1 LVAERSVQSLNMTI
15 FSSKWVRRGIA
26 LALVLIAAGYFLRHG
41 AQPAKYLTAQVT
53 RGNILRSVTA
63 TGTVNPV
70 VTVQVGSYV
79 SGPIVQLYVDFNSPV
94 KAGQLM
100 AKIDPRPFAAQ
111 VALTTAA
118 LANAQAQ
125 LQKDRANL
133 AYQKITY
140 ERDGELLKEK
150 VVSHDQ
156 LDSQLSL
163 FHQAEAQVALDEA
176 AVQQQQA
183 SLQAAR
189 LNLNYTNIVSPVDG
203 TVVSRNVDQ
212 GQTVAASYQTPTLF
226 LVAKDLTKMQ
236 VDSNVSESDIGYVQ
250 QGQRATFRV
259 DAFPDRDFEG
269 TIGQVRQAPITV
281 QNVVTYDVVVNLDN
295 PEQLLKPGMT
305 ANVTLVTARRDNV
318 IRIPIDALRFSPARA
333 PAAPEKSA
341 GPLLASRSARVWIPG
356 VRRIKPVPVT
366 IGLDDGTFVEMIK
379 GPLHVGDLV
388 ITDEIRPVEPKPTTA
403 MGGIPRGFR

>member
-1 LVAERSVQSLNMTI
+1 MAI
-15 FSSKWVRRGIA
+15 YSSKWVRIA
-26 LALVLIAAGYFLRHG
+26 VAAMLIVAVAGYFLRDRSG
-41 AQPAKYLTAQVT
+41 NARFVTAEVT
-53 RGNILRSVTA
+53 QGDVVRSVTA

-70 VTVQVGSYV
+70 ITVQVGSYV
-79 SGPIVQLYVDFNSPV
+79 SGPIVQLFVDFNSPV

-111 VALTTAA
+111 VALGTAA
-118 LANAQAQ
+118 LANAKAQ

-133 AYQKITY
+133 SYQNITY
-140 ERDGELLKEK
+140 QRDVELLKQK
-150 VVSHDQ
+150 VVSQDQ
-156 LDSQLSL
+156 VDSQLSL

-176 AVQQQQA
+176 AVQQSEA
-183 SLQAAR
+183 SLQAAS

-203 TVVSRNVDQ
+203 TMVSRNVDQ

-250 QGQRATFRV
+250 QGQRATFKV

-281 QNVVTYDVVVNLDN
+281 QNVVTYDVVVNVDN

-305 ANVTLVTARRDNV
+305 ANVVLVTARRDNV
-318 IRIPIDALRFSPARA
+318 IKIPVDAIRFTPSKSKVA
-333 PAAPEKSA
+333 PTQPA
-341 GPLLASRSARVWIPG
+341 GPLLPSRSARVWIPDG
-356 VRRIKPVPVT
+356 RRIRPVPVT
-366 IGLDDGTFVEMIK
+366 IGLDDGSSVEMIE

-388 ITDEIRPVEPKPTTA
+388 VTDEIRPVVAKSAAGVGTA
-403 MGGIPRGFR
+403 PHGFH